1 MIEIKLLHIKLGN
14 FSMKEISL
22 KIDTGEYFVILG
34 PTGCGK
40 TVLIECLA
48 GIRKPDSGE
57 IWIDGQNVTDKF
69 PEERHIGYLPQDFAL
84 FPTMTVKEN
93 IAFGLKAQKKDK
105 REIQSVVEKLSA
117 LLGVSGLLSRHIQ
130 GLSGGERQRVALA
143 RALATEPKVVF
154 LDEPLSALDENTRE
168 KLASELRN
176 IHDTFK
182 TTFVHISHNFEE
194 VAQVAD
200 RVALMNS
207 GSIEQIGTVNEILK
221 YPVSRYAAEFTRTKN
236 IFAGTSDLLE
246 NGQTAICLGNDIL
259 LKSYVQYT
267 GNVLITIRPE
277 AICVSEKPYTISENI
292 FRGTILKT
300 CNMGIFKRIDIDIGI
315 LISAYMPNHL
325 SNEHFEKNGDIVHIH
340 IPPDSVNVIKCS
352 QG

>member
-1 MIEIKLLHIKLGN
+1 MIEIKRLRIKLGN
-14 FSMKEISL
+14 FSMNDVSL

-57 IWIDGQNVTDKF
+57 IWIDGRNVTGMF
-69 PEERHIGYLPQDFAL
+69 PEERQIGYLPQDFAL

-93 IAFGLKAQKKDK
+93 IAFGLRAQKKDK
-105 REIQSVVEKLSA
+105 RQIQSVVEQLSA
-117 LLGVSGLLSRHIQ
+117 VLGVSGLLARYPQ
-130 GLSGGERQRVALA
+130 GLSGGEKQRVALA

-176 IHDTFK
+176 IHDRFQTAFI
-182 TTFVHISHNFEE
+182 HISHNFEE

-200 RVALMNS
+200 RVALMKA
-207 GSIEQIGTVNEILK
+207 GSVEQIGTVNELLK
-221 YPVSRYAAEFTRTKN
+221 HPVSRYAAEFTRTKN
-236 IFAGTSDLLE
+236 IFEGTSDVLN
-246 NGQTAICLGNDIL
+246 NGQTAISLGNGIVL
-259 LKSYVQYT
+259 NSCNSNK
-267 GNVLITIRPE
+267 GNVLVTIRPE
-277 AICVSEKPYTISENI
+277 AIGVSDKPLAPSQNT
-292 FRGTILKT
+292 FKGKVLKT
-300 CNMGIFKRIDIDIGI
+300 CNLGIFTRIDIDIGI
-315 LISAYMPNHL
+315 LISVYIPNN
-325 SNEHFEKNGDIVHIH
+325 SFNVNFSMNNEFIHVH
-340 IPPDSVNVIKCS
+340 IPPDSVNVINCN